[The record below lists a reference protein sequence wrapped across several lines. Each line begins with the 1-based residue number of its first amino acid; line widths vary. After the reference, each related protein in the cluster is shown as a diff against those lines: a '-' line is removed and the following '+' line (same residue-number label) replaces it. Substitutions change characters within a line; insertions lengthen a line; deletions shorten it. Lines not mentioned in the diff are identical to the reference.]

1 MAYGR
6 DERHWFDIDNF
17 VLRGDLNGDVDVGVE
32 RGDVDVDVGVGVEG
46 GPIDDVMDA
55 GVGRDR
61 ADEKLPLEHSA
72 IVGFFRSM
80 VGLRDE
86 AAGQRASWLLSSH

>member
-6 DERHWFDIDNF
+6 DECHWFDIDSF
-17 VLRGDLNGDVDVGVE
+17 VLRGDLNGDVAVHVE
-32 RGDVDVDVGVGVEG
+32 RGDVDADVGVGVEE

-72 IVGFFRSM
+72 IVGFFKSM
-80 VGLRDE
+80 VGWMDE
-86 AAGQRASWLLSSH
+86 AAGQKASWLLSAH